1 MRSLFIVFILF
12 FTAGYIRAQDTLP
25 AITVK
30 SLNNT
35 VLVSWTNTF
44 ETLTTI
50 NIQRSYDSLKNF
62 RTIGSILDVKNKQNG
77 FADDK
82 PPTLKMF
89 YRVFIVFEGGAY
101 IFSKSYRPVKDS
113 VKPIPPKKM
122 EDLNVSV
129 TPEDVKK
136 PLSKIDSAVIN
147 LPPLPVVKPT
157 YVPSKY
163 VYSGKDNNVVI
174 ALKDA
179 ATRKYKVKFYD
190 ESKTPIFEIN
200 MINEPYLII
209 DKVNF
214 LHAGKFYFEIFE
226 DEFLMEEHWLF
237 IQKDG
242 KFNNSQLEIN
252 RNNFR

>member
-1 MRSLFIVFILF
+1 MKSLLIAFLLF
-12 FTAGYIRAQDTLP
+12 FIASRVQAQDTLP

-30 SLNNT
+30 SLSNT
-35 VLVSWTNTF
+35 VLVSWTNPF

-50 NIQRSYDSLKNF
+50 NIQRSFDSLKNF
-62 RTIGSILDVKNKQNG
+62 RTIGSILDVMNKQNG
-77 FADDK
+77 FADAR

-113 VKPIPPKKM
+113 VKPVPIKQV
-122 EDLNVSV
+122 EDIVIV
-129 TPEDVKK
+129 DEPKK
-136 PLSKIDSAVIN
+136 PLSKIDSAFIN
-147 LPPLPVVKPT
+147 LPPLPVVKPS
-157 YVPSKY
+157 YVPSRY
-163 VYSGKDNNVVI
+163 VYTGKDNNVVI

-179 ATRKYKVKFYD
+179 AIRKYKVKFYD

-200 MINEPYLII
+200 KITEPFLTIE
-209 DKVNF
+209 KVNF

-226 DEFLMEEHWLF
+226 EEFLMEEHWFF

-242 KFNNSQLEIN
+242 KFTNSQSEIN
-252 RNNFR
+252 RNIFK

>member
-1 MRSLFIVFILF
+1 MKSFLIA
-12 FTAGYIRAQDTLP
+12 FTLLSIAGCLKAQDTLP

-30 SLNNT
+30 SLNKT

-77 FADDK
+77 FADDN
-82 PPTLKMF
+82 PATLKMF

-113 VKPIPPKKM
+113 VKPVAIKK
-122 EDLNVSV
+122 L
-129 TPEDVKK
+129 EDVVIDEPKK
-136 PLSKIDSAVIN
+136 PLSKIDSAIIN
-147 LPPLPVVKPT
+147 LPPLPVVKRT
-157 YVPSKY
+157 FVPSRY
-163 VYSGKDNNVVI
+163 VYTGKDNNVVI

-179 ATRKYKVKFYD
+179 ATGKYKVKFYD
-190 ESKTPIFEIN
+190 ESKTPIFEISK
-200 MINEPYLII
+200 ITEPYLTI

-226 DEFLMEEHWLF
+226 EQFLIEEHWLF

-242 KFNNSQLEIN
+242 KFTNSQLEIN
-252 RNNFR
+252 RNFR